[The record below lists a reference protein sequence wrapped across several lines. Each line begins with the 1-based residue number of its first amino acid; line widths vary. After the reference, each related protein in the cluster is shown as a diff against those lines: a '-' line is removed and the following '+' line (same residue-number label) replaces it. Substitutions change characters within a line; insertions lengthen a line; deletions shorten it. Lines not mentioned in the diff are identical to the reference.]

1 MILLVFVVLAVFLIH
16 SATAIN
22 QDLGRHLKSGQIIW
36 QTKSVPQTN
45 LFSYTNP
52 DFPFINHHWLSEVIF
67 YLLYSLAG
75 IKGLIIFSVLIILA
89 SFVIVF
95 FVAYKKKYFLLAILA
110 SFLTIGLLL
119 ERYDIRPEIFGFLAT
134 ALFLLIFVKNRQKI
148 GWSFWLL
155 IPLQLFWV
163 NLHITFVFG
172 LALIFLFFLDRLWAR
187 RKAIYLA
194 ARNKKIDK
202 YIFLVMIVGLAAGVM
217 CLVNPN
223 GWRGALYP
231 FYIFNNY
238 GYTIVENQS
247 FWFLG
252 KLMADPAIWAF
263 KITAGVLIFSF
274 LVNFRR
280 LRLFY
285 LLGSILFLILAGS
298 AVRNFPFLGLFA
310 LPVLIENFFSV
321 RENYAR
327 YFLRWER
334 SGVRMFSRFLTV
346 LVIFVI
352 LISSIYVVVSNCY
365 YLKFLKSERFGLSVP
380 TGAGA
385 AIDFLKTNK
394 ISGRAFNNF
403 NIGSYLIWRLYPEQK
418 VFVDGRPEAYPAQ
431 FLQSVYI
438 PMQTD
443 PMSWKH
449 YADEVYKI
457 DYVFFAHT
465 DGTPWGRTFLKNIA
479 ADKTWTMIYL
489 DPTVAVWVRTQN
501 SNKTLM
507 EQYGLTQEKIQQ
519 KLPQYLY
526 SDSFNDLMQL
536 GNFFETIGD
545 SNSATAVFARAF
557 RVYPDKEVALVVG
570 QLYAA
575 QGKIEQ
581 ALEYFNQAIKI
592 DKKFTEAYMALGK
605 IYYQQG
611 DFSEARRAWQRALD
625 IDSNNK
631 EVKLL
636 LDNMGLI
643 PFKK

>member
-1 MILLVFVVLAVFLIH
+1 MILLVFVLLAVFLIH

-22 QDLGRHLKSGQIIW
+22 QDLGRHIKTGEIIR
-36 QTKSVPQTN
+36 QTKQVPQTN

-67 YLLYSLAG
+67 YWLYLIVG
-75 IKGLIIFSVLIILA
+75 IRGLIVFSALIILA
-89 SFVIVF
+89 SFIIVF
-95 FVAYKKKYFLLAILA
+95 LVAYKKKYFLLAILA

-134 ALFLLIFVKNRQKI
+134 ALFLLIFEKNKEKI

-155 IPLQLFWV
+155 VPIQLLWV
-163 NLHITFVFG
+163 NLHITFGFG

-187 RKAIYLA
+187 RQAIYLA

-202 YIFLVMIVGLAAGVM
+202 YIFLVMIAGLATGVM

-231 FYIFNNY
+231 LSVFGNY
-238 GYTIVENQS
+238 GYTVVENQS
-247 FWFLG
+247 PWFLE
-252 KLMADPAIWAF
+252 KLIHNPIISVF
-263 KITAGVLIFSF
+263 KITAVALILSF
-274 LVNFRR
+274 IFNLGRIKV
-280 LRLFY
+280 FY

-298 AVRNFPFLGLFA
+298 AIRNFPFLGLFA
-310 LPVLIENFFSV
+310 LPVLAENFSSF
-321 RENYAR
+321 RENYTR
-327 YFLRWER
+327 YFTKWEQSKIRTLLR
-334 SGVRMFSRFLTV
+334 SLTI
-346 LVIFVI
+346 LFIFVI
-352 LISSIYVVVSNCY
+352 LIGSIYAAISNRY
-365 YLKFLKSERFGLSVP
+365 YLKFSKSERFGLTVP

-385 AIDFLKTNK
+385 AVDFLKVNK
-394 ISGRAFNNF
+394 IDGRMFNNF
-403 NIGSYLIWRLYPEQK
+403 DIGSYLIWRLWPEQK
-418 VFVDGRPEAYPAQ
+418 VFVDGRPEAYPAK
-431 FLQSVYI
+431 FLESVYI
-438 PMQTD
+438 PMQTEAAT
-443 PMSWKH
+443 WKH

-465 DGTPWGRTFLKNIA
+465 DGTPWGRTFLKNIT

-519 KLPQYLY
+519 KLPQYL
-526 SDSFNDLMQL
+526 SLNNFNDLMQL
-536 GNFFETIGD
+536 GNFFETSGD
-545 SNSATAVFARAF
+545 SNSATAVFARAL

-592 DKKFTEAYMALGK
+592 DKKFTDAYIALGE

-643 PFKK
+643 PFRK